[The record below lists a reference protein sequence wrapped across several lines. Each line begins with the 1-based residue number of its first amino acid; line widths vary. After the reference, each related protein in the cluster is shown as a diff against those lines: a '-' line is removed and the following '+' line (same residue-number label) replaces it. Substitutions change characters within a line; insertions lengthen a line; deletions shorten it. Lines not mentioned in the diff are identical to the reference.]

1 MSEYKEDINIKIIQ
15 SIELPENL
23 INGEKD
29 DRNIHIKL
37 MVSIPLA
44 QNHGKVK
51 LVNLFFSDEIISDE
65 FKTDDLRITRDTEFE
80 QICKI
85 VKVTLCNQEDFL
97 LKKFVK
103 LALDTYDELQ
113 LSNEIIQFEVKSEH
127 FSPKINP

>member
-1 MSEYKEDINIKIIQ
+1 MGEYIEDIKIIQ
-15 SIELPENL
+15 STELPENL
-23 INGEKD
+23 INEEKD

-37 MVSIPLA
+37 MVSIPLT

-65 FKTDDLRITRDTEFE
+65 FKTDDLRITRDPDFE

>member
-1 MSEYKEDINIKIIQ
+1 
-15 SIELPENL
+15 
-23 INGEKD
+23 
-29 DRNIHIKL
+29 

-65 FKTDDLRITRDTEFE
+65 FKTDDLRITRDPDFE

>member
-1 MSEYKEDINIKIIQ
+1 MGEYKEDINIKIIQ

-85 VKVTLCNQEDFL
+85 VKVTLRNQEDFL

>member
-1 MSEYKEDINIKIIQ
+1 MGEYKEDINIKIIQ
-15 SIELPENL
+15 STELPENL

-65 FKTDDLRITRDTEFE
+65 FKTDNLRITRDTEFE

>member
-1 MSEYKEDINIKIIQ
+1 MGEYKEDINIKIIQ

>member
-1 MSEYKEDINIKIIQ
+1 MGEYKEDIKIIQ
-15 SIELPENL
+15 STELPENL

>member
-1 MSEYKEDINIKIIQ
+1 MGEYKEDINIKIIQ
-15 SIELPENL
+15 STELPENL

-29 DRNIHIKL
+29 DLNIHIKL

-65 FKTDDLRITRDTEFE
+65 FKTDNLRITRDTEFE

>member
-1 MSEYKEDINIKIIQ
+1 MGEYIEDIKIIQ
-15 SIELPENL
+15 STELPENL
-23 INGEKD
+23 INEEKD

-65 FKTDDLRITRDTEFE
+65 FKTDDLRITRDPDFE

>member
-1 MSEYKEDINIKIIQ
+1 MGEYKEDINIKIIQ
-15 SIELPENL
+15 STELPENL

-44 QNHGKVK
+44 QNQGKVK

-65 FKTDDLRITRDTEFE
+65 FKTDNLRITRDTEFE